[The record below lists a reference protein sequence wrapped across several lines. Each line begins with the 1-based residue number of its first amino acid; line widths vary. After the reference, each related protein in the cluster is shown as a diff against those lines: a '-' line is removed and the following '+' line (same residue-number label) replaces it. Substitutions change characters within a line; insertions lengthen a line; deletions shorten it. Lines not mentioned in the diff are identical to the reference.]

1 MAHKEFS
8 RVDRLSQ
15 QLKKELAVIFQREI
29 KDPRLHTMITVSEVD
44 VSRDLSYAKI
54 YLTFLGLDP
63 EKVKENIKILNEAKG
78 FIRSLIGKRI
88 QTRIVPQVQFYY
100 DSTLDEGIR
109 MAALVESARRSDEA
123 KRPKSD
129 VDSEQT
135 DEQDEQSGSAAAGHP
150 EPGNND

>member
-63 EKVKENIKILNEAKG
+63 DKIKENIKILNEAKG

-109 MAALVESARRSDEA
+109 LAALVESARRADEA
-123 KRPKSD
+123 KRPHSD
-129 VDSEQT
+129 VI
-135 DEQDEQSGSAAAGHP
+135 DEADDANDVDDTPDQP
-150 EPGNND
+150 EPGNSQ

>member
-15 QLKKELAVIFQREI
+15 QLQKELAVILQREI
-29 KDPRLHTMITVSEVD
+29 KDPRLHTMITVSQVD

-54 YLTFLGLDP
+54 YVTFLGLAQD
-63 EKVKENIKILNEAKG
+63 KIKDNLKILNDAKG

-109 MAALVESARRSDEA
+109 LTALVESARRADEA
-123 KRPKSD
+123 KRPAASAEDEPAEPNNSD
-129 VDSEQT
+129 DK
-135 DEQDEQSGSAAAGHP
+135 QD
-150 EPGNND
+150 

>member
-15 QLKKELAVIFQREI
+15 QLQKELAVILQREI
-29 KDPRLHTMITVSEVD
+29 KDPRLHHMITVSQVD

-54 YLTFLGLDP
+54 YVTFLGLEQD
-63 EKVKENIKILNEAKG
+63 KVKDNLKILNDAKG
-78 FIRSLIGKRI
+78 FIRGLIGKRI

-109 MAALVESARRSDEA
+109 LTALVESARRADEA
-123 KRPKSD
+123 KRPA
-129 VDSEQT
+129 
-135 DEQDEQSGSAAAGHP
+135 GSADDASD
-150 EPGNND
+150 NDTDNGTESDKQD

>member
-15 QLKKELAVIFQREI
+15 QLQKELAVILQREI
-29 KDPRLHTMITVSEVD
+29 KDPRLHTMITVSQVD

-54 YLTFLGLDP
+54 YVTFLGLAED
-63 EKVKENIKILNEAKG
+63 KIKDNLKILNDAKG

-109 MAALVESARRSDEA
+109 LTALVESARRADEA
-123 KRPKSD
+123 KRPAASTEDEPAEPNNSD
-129 VDSEQT
+129 DK
-135 DEQDEQSGSAAAGHP
+135 QD
-150 EPGNND
+150 

>member
-15 QLKKELAVIFQREI
+15 QLQKELAVILQREI
-29 KDPRLHTMITVSEVD
+29 KDPRLHHMITVSQVD

-54 YLTFLGLDP
+54 YVTFLGLEQD
-63 EKVKENIKILNEAKG
+63 KVKDNLKILNDAKG
-78 FIRSLIGKRI
+78 FIRGLIGKRI

-109 MAALVESARRSDEA
+109 LTALVESARRADEA
-123 KRPKSD
+123 KRPAGSTDDASD
-129 VDSEQT
+129 HDT
-135 DEQDEQSGSAAAGHP
+135 DNGTESDKQD
-150 EPGNND
+150 

>member
-15 QLKKELAVIFQREI
+15 QLQKELAVILQREI
-29 KDPRLHTMITVSEVD
+29 KDPRLHHMITVSQVD

-54 YLTFLGLDP
+54 YVTFLGLEQD
-63 EKVKENIKILNEAKG
+63 KVKDNLKILNDAKG

-109 MAALVESARRSDEA
+109 LTALVESARRADEA
-123 KRPKSD
+123 KRPADDTAEHDTDNTTESD
-129 VDSEQT
+129 K
-135 DEQDEQSGSAAAGHP
+135 QD
-150 EPGNND
+150 

>member
-15 QLKKELAVIFQREI
+15 QLQKELAVILQREI
-29 KDPRLHTMITVSEVD
+29 KDPRLHHMITVSQVD

-54 YLTFLGLDP
+54 YVTFLGLEQD
-63 EKVKENIKILNEAKG
+63 KVKDNLKILNDAKG
-78 FIRSLIGKRI
+78 FIRGLIGKRI

-109 MAALVESARRSDEA
+109 LTALVESARRADEA
-123 KRPKSD
+123 KRPA
-129 VDSEQT
+129 
-135 DEQDEQSGSAAAGHP
+135 GSADEASD
-150 EPGNND
+150 NDTDNGTESDKQD

>member
-15 QLKKELAVIFQREI
+15 QLQKELAVILQREI
-29 KDPRLHTMITVSEVD
+29 KDPRLHHMITVSQVD

-54 YLTFLGLDP
+54 YVTFLGLEQD
-63 EKVKENIKILNEAKG
+63 KVKDNLKILNDAKG
-78 FIRSLIGKRI
+78 FIRGLIGKRI

-109 MAALVESARRSDEA
+109 LTALVESARRADEA
-123 KRPKSD
+123 KRPA
-129 VDSEQT
+129 
-135 DEQDEQSGSAAAGHP
+135 GSADEAS
-150 EPGNND
+150 GNDTDNGTESDKQD